1 MNEKII
7 GQTFDQERALYNLK
21 DTQVIDCIFAGPAD
35 GESALKES
43 RGVALKNCRFSLR
56 YPLWHS
62 KKFLME
68 DSSMDE
74 LTRAAIWYA
83 SDGTIKNSILGGIK
97 CLRECDRMKLDGCT
111 IHSPEFGWKCRDLEI
126 KNSQVE
132 SEYFLLECKDVQI
145 DHLKMKG
152 KYSFQ
157 YIENMK
163 IDHSELDTKDAFWH
177 SKNVTVEN
185 SVIKGEYLGWYS
197 EGLTLIHCKIIGT
210 QPLCYCKNLR
220 LIDCT
225 MEETDLSFEYSEVDA
240 KVKGNILSVK
250 NPKSGKILAD
260 SIGEIVRE
268 DSIMQSTCE
277 ICVGEER

>member
-21 DTQVIDCIFAGPAD
+21 DTQVVDCIFAGPAD

-43 RGVALKNCRFSLR
+43 RDVALKNCRFSLR

-83 SDGTIKNSILGGIK
+83 SDGTIQNSILGGIK
-97 CLRECDRMKLDGCT
+97 CLRECDRMELDGCT

-250 NPKSGKILAD
+250 NPKSGKIVAD

>member
-21 DTQVIDCIFAGPAD
+21 DTQVVDCIFAGPAD

-43 RGVALKNCRFSLR
+43 RDVALKNCRFSLR

-210 QPLCYCKNLR
+210 QPLCCPLQICNRSLQADNTGTDRSFTGTFCSMSPCKRSECIRSLKLIFHTADEYTLR
-220 LIDCT
+220 
-225 MEETDLSFEYSEVDA
+225 
-240 KVKGNILSVK
+240 
-250 NPKSGKILAD
+250 
-260 SIGEIVRE
+260 R
-268 DSIMQSTCE
+268 
-277 ICVGEER
+277 

>member
-1 MNEKII
+1 MNEKIV

-43 RGVALKNCRFSLR
+43 RDVALKNCRFSLR

-83 SDGTIKNSILGGIK
+83 SDGTIQNSILGGIK

-126 KNSQVE
+126 KNSPYLRILQQLHF
-132 SEYFLLECKDVQI
+132 SFSTPYFYCKSKNTILFYFLTHK
-145 DHLKMKG
+145 KG
-152 KYSFQ
+152 RYPLNLVS
-157 YIENMK
+157 
-163 IDHSELDTKDAFWH
+163 AF
-177 SKNVTVEN
+177 S
-185 SVIKGEYLGWYS
+185 
-197 EGLTLIHCKIIGT
+197 TLLSI
-210 QPLCYCKNLR
+210 LL
-220 LIDCT
+220 
-225 MEETDLSFEYSEVDA
+225 LSFFSNTDFT
-240 KVKGNILSVK
+240 G
-250 NPKSGKILAD
+250 
-260 SIGEIVRE
+260 
-268 DSIMQSTCE
+268 
-277 ICVGEER
+277 

>member
-21 DTQVIDCIFAGPAD
+21 DTQVVDCIFAGPAD

-43 RGVALKNCRFSLR
+43 RDVALKNCRFSLR

-97 CLRECDRMKLDGCT
+97 CLRECDRMKLDGLHNPFSGVW
-111 IHSPEFGWKCRDLEI
+111 IGNAGILRS

-163 IDHSELDTKDAFWH
+163 IDHSELDTK
-177 SKNVTVEN
+177 E
-185 SVIKGEYLGWYS
+185 
-197 EGLTLIHCKIIGT
+197 
-210 QPLCYCKNLR
+210 R
-220 LIDCT
+220 
-225 MEETDLSFEYSEVDA
+225 
-240 KVKGNILSVK
+240 
-250 NPKSGKILAD
+250 ILAQQKCY
-260 SIGEIVRE
+260 RRK
-268 DSIMQSTCE
+268 TA
-277 ICVGEER
+277 

>member
-21 DTQVIDCIFAGPAD
+21 DTQVVDCIFAGPAD

-43 RGVALKNCRFSLR
+43 RDVALKNCRFSLR

-145 DHLKMKG
+145 DNLQMKG

-157 YIENMK
+157 
-163 IDHSELDTKDAFWH
+163 
-177 SKNVTVEN
+177 
-185 SVIKGEYLGWYS
+185 
-197 EGLTLIHCKIIGT
+197 
-210 QPLCYCKNLR
+210 
-220 LIDCT
+220 
-225 MEETDLSFEYSEVDA
+225 
-240 KVKGNILSVK
+240 
-250 NPKSGKILAD
+250 
-260 SIGEIVRE
+260 
-268 DSIMQSTCE
+268 
-277 ICVGEER
+277 